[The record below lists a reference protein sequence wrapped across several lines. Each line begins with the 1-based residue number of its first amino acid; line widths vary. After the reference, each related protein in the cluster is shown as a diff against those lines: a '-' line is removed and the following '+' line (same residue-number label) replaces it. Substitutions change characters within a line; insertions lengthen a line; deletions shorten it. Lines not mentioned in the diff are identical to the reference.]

1 MFSKTTSCLKLSTI
15 DCNRTIGPTP
25 IDCNLTIGLTQNH
38 LDSTIDKAFLD
49 KTIDK
54 AFQIFSVHLD
64 STIDKAFLDTTINK
78 AFQKISFTS
87 IQPSTKL
94 FSTQP
99 STKLFKIFVHLDS
112 TIDKAELLPFRHRRR
127 SHHPRLRYYSSCK
140 NWNCLRPN
148 RMSRHAF
155 SFQLSPRLN
164 HRQSF
169 SRHNHGQSFSKC
181 FVHFNSIIARAF
193 DVNPLDQ
200 AKGYKSEISQ
210 ISLECLSALSPENP
224 NPRLCLGVLVLFLL
238 PPNLLPPPRE
248 HVTFTG
254 LG

>member
-1 MFSKTTSCLKLSTI
+1 MPL
-15 DCNRTIGPTP
+15 
-25 IDCNLTIGLTQNH
+25 
-38 LDSTIDKAFLD
+38 AFNYR
-49 KTIDK
+49 
-54 AFQIFSVHLD
+54 LD
-64 STIDKAFLDTTINK
+64 STIDKAFLDTTMDK

-87 IQPSTKL
+87 
-94 FSTQP
+94 TQP
-99 STKLFKIFVHLDS
+99 STNLFDVKI
-112 TIDKAELLPFRHRRR
+112 
-127 SHHPRLRYYSSCK
+127 
-140 NWNCLRPN
+140 
-148 RMSRHAF
+148 
-155 SFQLSPRLN
+155 
-164 HRQSF
+164 
-169 SRHNHGQSFSKC
+169 

-224 NPRLCLGVLVLFLL
+224 NLRLCLGVLVLFLL